1 MKAPSGLDGW
11 RLPPYEPLHNELEP
25 HETEQAMSSSAV
37 IREETGELDDHEE
50 TRPGNISQSS
60 NSSSRDEASCSG
72 STSNT
77 AIMRG
82 SAEDKPPESN
92 VSAPEPKD
100 ASDRFTLELAGVVV
114 SAGLLATMLALLSVY
129 DHHPQPSWPHISLN
143 AVIYTLSTLSKASLI
158 FSLGESLG
166 QLKWVWFSQQKRP
179 LLHLR
184 LFDSASRGAW
194 GSLRLVWHQRA
205 QHFAGL
211 GAIVMILALAFD
223 PFSQNLIHNYVKMV
237 ADPSGTARIGTVSLY
252 NTIGSDM
259 APSFPEVDP
268 ALKGNVYNSLFN
280 NDQSRPWEIP
290 KFVCTSSNCT
300 WDEPVA
306 SLEFRTLCTNVTS
319 ALIPNCTNFPA
330 NSSYAGQT
338 NCTFTLPKS
347 STSAWYLPDFP
358 LMTPFSVAEVAP
370 TDAEVYT
377 NASLIVIQHIAPQH
391 ANVSLFEGGILPNG
405 TLWEATEC
413 LLDPIVRSFR
423 PAVHQNAYSEE
434 TLAIWTQSNFVTGDN
449 ANVTDGN
456 TLTPPDSWVADYGV
470 PVNQSSPQN
479 NSAQSY
485 VLGFVAGKAI
495 EIFFQA
501 ILSGQSSRG
510 ILHTVFTPASINYA
524 ASDALEALGWG
535 NITGCSDL
543 LADRLPCAMGNV
555 AAAMTKTLRDSAYIA
570 DPRSTSGWAVGNAMV
585 PAVYIAVHWQWV
597 VLPLVVW
604 VAGATLVGGTL
615 WKTQRARAPA
625 WRNDTLPLLFLYKS
639 EEGLLRP
646 DGRLAGPGREL
657 CMARLY
663 EDEGRVFLGQWTE
676 SDRLDDND
684 ER

>member
-1 MKAPSGLDGW
+1 MAPSGLNGW
-11 RLPPYEPLHNELEP
+11 RLPAYEPLHNELEP

-50 TRPGNISQSS
+50 TMPGNISQSS

-72 STSNT
+72 STSDT
-77 AIMRG
+77 ATMRG
-82 SAEDKPPESN
+82 SAEYKPPESN

-100 ASDRFTLELAGVVV
+100 ASDRFTFELAGVVV

-129 DHHPQPSWPHISLN
+129 DHQPQPSWPHISLN
-143 AVIYTLSTLSKASLI
+143 AVISTLSTLSKASLI
-158 FSLGESLG
+158 FS
-166 QLKWVWFSQQKRP
+166 V
-179 LLHLR
+179 
-184 LFDSASRGAW
+184 
-194 GSLRLVWHQRA
+194 
-205 QHFAGL
+205 
-211 GAIVMILALAFD
+211 ALAFD

-237 ADPSGTARIGTVSLY
+237 ADPSGTARIGTVSIY

-259 APSFPEVDP
+259 ATSFFEVDP

-319 ALIPNCTNFPA
+319 ALIPNCTTFPA

-347 STSAWYLPDFP
+347 NTSAWYLPNSP
-358 LMTPFSVAEVAP
+358 VMTPFSVAGVPP

-377 NASLIVIQHIAPQH
+377 NASLIVIQYIAPQH
-391 ANVSLFEGGILPNG
+391 ANVSLFEGGLLPNG

-423 PAVHQNAYSEE
+423 PAVHQNTYSEE
-434 TLAIWTQSNFVTGDN
+434 TLAIWTQSNFVTVDN
-449 ANVTDGN
+449 ANVTAGN
-456 TLTPPDSWVADYGV
+456 TLTPPGTWVADYGV

-485 VLGFVAGKAI
+485 VLGFNAGKTI
-495 EIFFQA
+495 ETFFQA
-501 ILSGQSSRG
+501 IFSGQSSRSV
-510 ILHTVFTPASINYA
+510 LHTVFTPTFNNYA
-524 ASDALEALGWG
+524 ASDTLEALGWG

-570 DPRSTSGWAVGNAMV
+570 DPRSTSGWAVGNAMM

-663 EDEGRVFLGQWTE
+663 ENEGRVFLGQWTE
-676 SDRLDDND
+676 SDRLHDND

>member
-1 MKAPSGLDGW
+1 MAPSGLDGW
-11 RLPPYEPLHNELEP
+11 RLPAYEPLNNELEP

-50 TRPGNISQSS
+50 TMPGNISQSS

-72 STSNT
+72 STSDT

-100 ASDRFTLELAGVVV
+100 ASDRFTFELAGVVV

-129 DHHPQPSWPHISLN
+129 DHQPQPSWPHISLN
-143 AVIYTLSTLSKASLI
+143 AVISTLSTLSKASLI
-158 FSLGESLG
+158 FS
-166 QLKWVWFSQQKRP
+166 V
-179 LLHLR
+179 
-184 LFDSASRGAW
+184 
-194 GSLRLVWHQRA
+194 
-205 QHFAGL
+205 
-211 GAIVMILALAFD
+211 ALAFD

-237 ADPSGTARIGTVSLY
+237 ADPSGKARIGTVSIY

-259 APSFPEVDP
+259 ATSFFEVDP

-319 ALIPNCTNFPA
+319 VLIPNCTTFPA

-347 STSAWYLPDFP
+347 NTSAWYLPNSP
-358 LMTPFSVAEVAP
+358 VMTPFSVAGVPP

-377 NASLIVIQHIAPQH
+377 NASLIVIQYIAPQH
-391 ANVSLFEGGILPNG
+391 ANVSLFEGGLLPNG

-423 PAVHQNAYSEE
+423 PAVHQNTYSEE
-434 TLAIWTQSNFVTGDN
+434 TLAIWTQSNFVTVDN
-449 ANVTDGN
+449 ANVTAGN
-456 TLTPPDSWVADYGV
+456 TLTPPGTWVADYGV

-485 VLGFVAGKAI
+485 VLGFNAGKTI
-495 EIFFQA
+495 ETFFQA
-501 ILSGQSSRG
+501 IFSGQSSRSV
-510 ILHTVFTPASINYA
+510 LHTVFTPTFNNYA
-524 ASDALEALGWG
+524 ASDTLEALGWG

-570 DPRSTSGWAVGNAMV
+570 DPRSTSGWAVGNAMM

-639 EEGLLRP
+639 EERLLRP

-663 EDEGRVFLGQWTE
+663 ENEGRVFLGQ
-676 SDRLDDND
+676 
-684 ER
+684 

>member
-1 MKAPSGLDGW
+1 M
-11 RLPPYEPLHNELEP
+11 
-25 HETEQAMSSSAV
+25 
-37 IREETGELDDHEE
+37 
-50 TRPGNISQSS
+50 
-60 NSSSRDEASCSG
+60 
-72 STSNT
+72 
-77 AIMRG
+77 
-82 SAEDKPPESN
+82 
-92 VSAPEPKD
+92 
-100 ASDRFTLELAGVVV
+100 
-114 SAGLLATMLALLSVY
+114 
-129 DHHPQPSWPHISLN
+129 
-143 AVIYTLSTLSKASLI
+143 
-158 FSLGESLG
+158 
-166 QLKWVWFSQQKRP
+166 
-179 LLHLR
+179 
-184 LFDSASRGAW
+184 
-194 GSLRLVWHQRA
+194 
-205 QHFAGL
+205 
-211 GAIVMILALAFD
+211 
-223 PFSQNLIHNYVKMV
+223 
-237 ADPSGTARIGTVSLY
+237 
-252 NTIGSDM
+252 
-259 APSFPEVDP
+259 
-268 ALKGNVYNSLFN
+268 
-280 NDQSRPWEIP
+280 
-290 KFVCTSSNCT
+290 
-300 WDEPVA
+300 A

-434 TLAIWTQSNFVTGDN
+434 TLAIWTQSNFVTGDD

-555 AAAMTKTLRDSAYIA
+555 AAAMTKTVRDSAYIA

-646 DGRLAGPGREL
+646 DDRLAGPGREL

>member
-1 MKAPSGLDGW
+1 M
-11 RLPPYEPLHNELEP
+11 
-25 HETEQAMSSSAV
+25 
-37 IREETGELDDHEE
+37 
-50 TRPGNISQSS
+50 PGNISQSS

-72 STSNT
+72 STSDT

-100 ASDRFTLELAGVVV
+100 ASDRFTFELAGVVV

-129 DHHPQPSWPHISLN
+129 DHQPQPSWPHISLN
-143 AVIYTLSTLSKASLI
+143 AVISTLSTLSKASLI
-158 FSLGESLG
+158 FS
-166 QLKWVWFSQQKRP
+166 VVF
-179 LLHLR
+179 
-184 LFDSASRGAW
+184 
-194 GSLRLVWHQRA
+194 
-205 QHFAGL
+205 
-211 GAIVMILALAFD
+211 
-223 PFSQNLIHNYVKMV
+223 
-237 ADPSGTARIGTVSLY
+237 
-252 NTIGSDM
+252 
-259 APSFPEVDP
+259 EVDP

-319 ALIPNCTNFPA
+319 VLIPNCTTFPA

-347 STSAWYLPDFP
+347 NTSAWYLPNSP
-358 LMTPFSVAEVAP
+358 VMTPFSVAGVPP

-377 NASLIVIQHIAPQH
+377 NASLIVIQYIAPQH
-391 ANVSLFEGGILPNG
+391 ANVSLFEGGLLPNG

-423 PAVHQNAYSEE
+423 PAVHQNTYSEE
-434 TLAIWTQSNFVTGDN
+434 TLAIWTQSNFVTVDN
-449 ANVTDGN
+449 ANVTAGN
-456 TLTPPDSWVADYGV
+456 TLTPPGTWVADYGV

-485 VLGFVAGKAI
+485 VLGFNAGKTI
-495 EIFFQA
+495 ETFFQA
-501 ILSGQSSRG
+501 IFSGQSSRSV
-510 ILHTVFTPASINYA
+510 LHTVFTPTFNNYA
-524 ASDALEALGWG
+524 ASDTLEALGWG

-570 DPRSTSGWAVGNAMV
+570 DPRSTSGWAVGNAMM

-639 EEGLLRP
+639 EERLLRP

-663 EDEGRVFLGQWTE
+663 ENEGRVFLGQ
-676 SDRLDDND
+676 
-684 ER
+684 

>member
-1 MKAPSGLDGW
+1 
-11 RLPPYEPLHNELEP
+11 
-25 HETEQAMSSSAV
+25 MSSSAV

-143 AVIYTLSTLSKASLI
+143 AVIYTLSTLSKASLV
-158 FSLGESLG
+158 FSL
-166 QLKWVWFSQQKRP
+166 V
-179 LLHLR
+179 
-184 LFDSASRGAW
+184 
-194 GSLRLVWHQRA
+194 
-205 QHFAGL
+205 
-211 GAIVMILALAFD
+211 
-223 PFSQNLIHNYVKMV
+223 
-237 ADPSGTARIGTVSLY
+237 
-252 NTIGSDM
+252 
-259 APSFPEVDP
+259 PEVDP

-391 ANVSLFEGGILPNG
+391 ANVRLFEGGILPNG

-585 PAVYIAVHWQWV
+585 PAVYIAVHW
-597 VLPLVVW
+597 
-604 VAGATLVGGTL
+604 
-615 WKTQRARAPA
+615 
-625 WRNDTLPLLFLYKS
+625 
-639 EEGLLRP
+639 
-646 DGRLAGPGREL
+646 
-657 CMARLY
+657 
-663 EDEGRVFLGQWTE
+663 
-676 SDRLDDND
+676 
-684 ER
+684 

>member
-1 MKAPSGLDGW
+1 MAPSGLDGW
-11 RLPPYEPLHNELEP
+11 RLPAYEPLNNELEP

-50 TRPGNISQSS
+50 TMPGNISQSS

-72 STSNT
+72 STSDT

-100 ASDRFTLELAGVVV
+100 ASDRFTFELAGVVV

-129 DHHPQPSWPHISLN
+129 DHQPQPSWPHISLN
-143 AVIYTLSTLSKASLI
+143 AVISTLSTLSKASLI
-158 FSLGESLG
+158 FS
-166 QLKWVWFSQQKRP
+166 V
-179 LLHLR
+179 
-184 LFDSASRGAW
+184 
-194 GSLRLVWHQRA
+194 
-205 QHFAGL
+205 
-211 GAIVMILALAFD
+211 ALAFD

-237 ADPSGTARIGTVSLY
+237 ADPSGKARIGTVSIY

-259 APSFPEVDP
+259 ATSFFEVDP

-319 ALIPNCTNFPA
+319 VLIPNCTTFPA

-347 STSAWYLPDFP
+347 NTSAWYLPNSP
-358 LMTPFSVAEVAP
+358 VMTPFSVAGVPP

-377 NASLIVIQHIAPQH
+377 NASLIVIQYIAPQH
-391 ANVSLFEGGILPNG
+391 ANVSLFEGGLLPNG

-423 PAVHQNAYSEE
+423 PAVHQNTYSEE
-434 TLAIWTQSNFVTGDN
+434 TLAIWTQSNFVTVDN
-449 ANVTDGN
+449 ANVTAGN
-456 TLTPPDSWVADYGV
+456 TLTPPGTWVADYGV

-485 VLGFVAGKAI
+485 VLGFNAGKTI
-495 EIFFQA
+495 ETFFQA
-501 ILSGQSSRG
+501 IFSGQSSRSV
-510 ILHTVFTPASINYA
+510 LHTVFTPTFNNYA
-524 ASDALEALGWG
+524 ASDTLEALGWG

-570 DPRSTSGWAVGNAMV
+570 DPRSTSGWAVGNAMM

-639 EEGLLRP
+639 EERLLRP
-646 DGRLAGPGREL
+646 DGRLTGPGREL

-663 EDEGRVFLGQWTE
+663 ENEGRVFLGQ
-676 SDRLDDND
+676 
-684 ER
+684 

>member
-1 MKAPSGLDGW
+1 
-11 RLPPYEPLHNELEP
+11 
-25 HETEQAMSSSAV
+25 MSSSAV

-72 STSNT
+72 STSDT

-143 AVIYTLSTLSKASLI
+143 AVISTLSTLSKASLI
-158 FSLGESLG
+158 FS
-166 QLKWVWFSQQKRP
+166 V
-179 LLHLR
+179 
-184 LFDSASRGAW
+184 
-194 GSLRLVWHQRA
+194 
-205 QHFAGL
+205 
-211 GAIVMILALAFD
+211 ALAFD

-434 TLAIWTQSNFVTGDN
+434 TLAIWTQSNFVTGDD

-555 AAAMTKTLRDSAYIA
+555 AAAMTKTVRDSAYIA